1 MKPVRLPASA
11 VLALPRWALFGLAM
25 LYILPGLIGREPW
38 KNDDAASFGIMW
50 TMAHGTWQDW
60 LWPNIAGL
68 SMPDEGPLAFW
79 LGALGIK
86 LFGGVLGD
94 VLASRIATIGVFL
107 LGALS
112 LWYTTFNLGRRP
124 EAQPLK
130 LAFGGQPEPDDFG
143 RTLAD
148 AALLIYLGCLG
159 LLQHSHET
167 TSEPLQTAL
176 LALTLYRSVR
186 YMELPSLRNA
196 ALIGMALGL
205 MTLTRGFVP
214 PAFILVAIFVCTR
227 FLAIPAARVLPQLLL
242 ALGVAAAVT
251 LPWVIPVFA
260 LHPYGQP
267 PLAAWHAWNMAQLG
281 LPSLRPLRTFLGDGV
296 WFFWPAWPFALWAAY
311 AWRRQSNLLHI
322 VVPTTFVTVAIVLLL
337 LHPSPEHAQLL
348 LLLPPLA
355 IMAAFGL
362 LTVQRGAINAIDWF
376 SVMVL
381 TVCAAVLWLF
391 WYAQLTGWPPKPAHN
406 VLRLVPGYVPELNWL
421 AAIVAAAATLGWFL
435 LVHWRV
441 SRRPSVLWRAV
452 VLSSGGVILIWILWM
467 TLFLPHTNYSKS
479 YASVARQ
486 VAALLPPDANCMAS
500 NAGGAQRASFAYY
513 GKLPFAAVGQH
524 GCQWMLWQENS
535 RAGERHDPPGQWVQ
549 LWEGRRASDRSER
562 FRLLRRAAPAT
573 VLKPAGP

>member
-11 VLALPRWALFGLAM
+11 VLALPRWGLFALAM
-25 LYILPGLIGREPW
+25 LYILPGIIGREPW

-68 SMPDEGPLAFW
+68 SVPEEGPLAFW
-79 LGALGIK
+79 LGALCIK
-86 LFGGVLGD
+86 LFGPLLGD
-94 VLASRIATIGVFL
+94 VLAARVATIGVFL
-107 LGALS
+107 LGVLT
-112 LWYTTFNLGRRP
+112 LWFATFNLGRRP
-124 EAQPLK
+124 EAQPLR

-176 LALTLYRSVR
+176 LTLTLYRAIR
-186 YMELPSLRNA
+186 YMELPSWRNA
-196 ALIGMALGL
+196 ALIGMSLGL
-205 MTLTRGFVP
+205 MTLTRGWVP
-214 PAFILVAIFVCTR
+214 PVFVLAALFVCTR
-227 FLAIPAARVLPQLLL
+227 FLSIPAGRALPHLL
-242 ALGVAAAVT
+242 AALAVAVGVTSPWLAAAF
-251 LPWVIPVFA
+251 IER
-260 LHPYGQP
+260 PYGEA
-267 PLAAWHAWNMAQLG
+267 PLAAWNAWNLAQLA
-281 LPSLRPLRTFLGDGV
+281 LPSLRPLRTFLSDGV

-322 VVPTTFVTVAIVLLL
+322 VVPTTFVIIAMVLLFA
-337 LHPSPEHAQLL
+337 HPAPEHAQLL
-348 LLLPPLA
+348 LLIPPLA

-381 TVCAAVLWLF
+381 TVCAAVLWIF
-391 WYAQLTGWPPKPAHN
+391 WYAQATGWPPKPAHN
-406 VLRLVPGYVPELNWL
+406 VLRLIPGYVPEVNWL
-421 AAIVAAAATLGWFL
+421 ALVVAIAATLGWFV

-452 VLSSGGVILIWILWM
+452 VLSSGGVILVWILWM
-467 TLFLPHTNYSKS
+467 TLFLSLTNYNKS
-479 YASVARQ
+479 YATVAGQ
-486 VAALLPPDANCMAS
+486 VAAALPADTDCVAS
-500 NAGGAQRASFAYY
+500 NAGPAQRASFAVF
-513 GKLPFAAVGQH
+513 GRLPFNAVDNDH
-524 GCQWMLWQENS
+524 CRILLWQDS
-535 RAGERHDPPGQWVQ
+535 TRLQRDPPGQWTQ

-562 FRLLRRAAPAT
+562 FRLFRRA
-573 VLKPAGP
+573 GD